1 MSEPSPCDGE
11 AERSQSS
18 ALEIKT
24 ELEVT
29 RIKNELTI
37 QIYFNL
43 PEPDHKLSEMI
54 IWLCSRVR

>member
-1 MSEPSPCDGE
+1 MAGPRG
-11 AERSQSS
+11 SQNS

-29 RIKNELTI
+29 RIKSELTI

-54 IWLCSRVR
+54 MWLCFRVR